1 MARPLLL
8 DVHINLRVTIQLR
21 TRGFDVV
28 GLSEWYEG
36 YLRQA
41 VDLTILQKAHREQ
54 RTLVTFDLGSISDLL
69 LELSQDGEAH
79 SGVIFVSSKTIR
91 QDDVGGIVLALDRT
105 LRERLPEDATN
116 FTTFLAP

>member
-8 DVHINLRVTIQLR
+8 DVHINLRVAFQLR
-21 TRGFDVV
+21 ARGFDVV

-41 VDLTILQKAHREQ
+41 VDLTILQKAYSEQ

-79 SGVIFVSSKTIR
+79 AGVIFVSSKTFR

>member
-1 MARPLLL
+1 
-8 DVHINLRVTIQLR
+8 VHINLRVTIQLR

>member
-8 DVHINLRVTIQLR
+8 DVHINLRVAIQLR

-79 SGVIFVSSKTIR
+79 SGVIFVSSKTFR
-91 QDDVGGIVLALDRT
+91 QDDVGRIVLALDRT